1 MKTKELHRWDVTY
14 REAAAI
20 QEELRGK
27 LILRDDGLSDP
38 VRTVAGADIS
48 YDRGSDLFFAAVVLM
63 KYPELTVL
71 EEASVS
77 ARVSFPYIPGLLT
90 FREGPP
96 LIAAFAKLRYSPDVV
111 LFDGQGIA
119 HPRGIGLASHL
130 GLLLDLQAIGCAKTR
145 LVGSHALVGEKR
157 GEWTKLIYQDRQIG
171 AVLRTRERIK
181 PLFVSQGHRICLP
194 RAVALVLSCCRGYRV
209 PEPVRR
215 AHLTVN
221 RLRREQ
227 TTGEALMAVPD
238 TKENGI
244 TPPPSLSL
252 KGRRGGEGGRYF

>member
-1 MKTKELHRWDVTY
+1 MKTNELHRWDVTY

-27 LILRDDGLSDP
+27 LILRDDGLADP
-38 VRTVAGADIS
+38 IRSVAGADIS

-63 KYPELTVL
+63 KYPELTL
-71 EEASVS
+71 HEAAAVS

-96 LIAAFAKLRYSPDVV
+96 LIAAFAKLRHLPDAV

-130 GLLLDLQAIGCAKTR
+130 GLLLDLPAIGCAKTR
-145 LVGSHALVGEKR
+145 LVGFHEMVGEKR
-157 GEWTKLIYQDRQIG
+157 GEWTKLIYRDRQVG

-181 PLFVSQGHRICLP
+181 PLFVSQGHRVSLL
-194 RAVALVLSCCRGYRV
+194 RALSLVLSCCRGTRV
-209 PEPVRR
+209 PEPVRQ
-215 AHLTVN
+215 AHLVVN
-221 RLRREQ
+221 RLRMEQ
-227 TTGEALMAVPD
+227 TKGERKV
-238 TKENGI
+238 I
-244 TPPPSLSL
+244 SC
-252 KGRRGGEGGRYF
+252 

>member
-1 MKTKELHRWDVTY
+1 MILKCAAMKTNEFHRWDVTY
-14 REAAAI
+14 SEAAAI
-20 QEELRGK
+20 QEALRGK
-27 LILRDDGLSDP
+27 LILRDDGQDDGLSDP
-38 VRTVAGADIS
+38 VRSVAGADIS

-63 KYPELTVL
+63 KYPELTLL
-71 EEASVS
+71 EEAAVS

-96 LIAAFAKLRYSPDVV
+96 LIAAFAKLRNLPDVV

-130 GLLLDLQAIGCAKTR
+130 GLLLDLPAIGCAKTR
-145 LVGSHALVGEKR
+145 LVGFHEMVGEKR
-157 GEWTKLIYQDRQIG
+157 GEWTKLIYQDRQVG

-181 PLFVSQGHRICLP
+181 PLFVSQGHRIGLP
-194 RAVALVLSCCRGYRV
+194 RAVELVLSCCRGYRV

-221 RLRREQ
+221 RLRMEQ
-227 TTGEALMAVPD
+227 TDIERKVIPC
-238 TKENGI
+238 
-244 TPPPSLSL
+244 
-252 KGRRGGEGGRYF
+252 

>member
-1 MKTKELHRWDVTY
+1 MKTEELHRWDVTY

-27 LILRDDGLSDP
+27 LILKDDGLIEPPGS
-38 VRTVAGADIS
+38 VAGADIS

-63 KYPELTVL
+63 KYPELTLL
-71 EEASVS
+71 EEAAVS

-96 LIAAFAKLRYSPDVV
+96 LIAAFAKLRNPPDVL

-130 GLLLDLQAIGCAKTR
+130 GLILGLPAVGCAKTR
-145 LVGSHALVGEKR
+145 LVGSHAGVGEKR
-157 GEWTKLIYQDRQIG
+157 GEWTKLVYRNRQVG
-171 AVLRTRERIK
+171 AVLRTRERTK
-181 PLFVSQGHRICLP
+181 PLFISQGHRIGLP
-194 RAVALVLSCCRGYRV
+194 RAMAIVLSCCRGYRV

-221 RLRREQ
+221 RLRTER
-227 TTGEALMAVPD
+227 TNGER
-238 TKENGI
+238 
-244 TPPPSLSL
+244 
-252 KGRRGGEGGRYF
+252 KGV